1 MATESAFFRD
11 DQAAIR
17 AGAARDGFLYEGD
30 AMTPGFTSIREPGL
44 ALTILLYLDDGY
56 VATGDCAEVQY
67 AGAGGRDEPL
77 SVARGAEMVDAV
89 LAPALVGRPVDDFRG
104 LSRTLRPLGL
114 PAWVRYGASQA
125 LLRACSHVHR
135 QPMTQV
141 VCEQWGLPIPQK
153 LVPMFAQCGDAPR
166 DAADRMILKRVD
178 ALPHGLINNV
188 EARLG
193 RRGELLHELVV
204 WLRDR
209 ILTLARDDSYR
220 PVLQFDVYGTMG
232 LAFGGIDA
240 IADYLER
247 LADAADPFSLR
258 IEQPLDAG
266 SREAQIEQL
275 GALRRELSARGC
287 GTQLVADEWCNT
299 VADVEVFAAAGCV
312 DMIQVKTPDLGGL
325 DETVDALLACRR
337 HGVQAYCGG
346 TCNET
351 VGSAQVTAHVAL
363 ACSADLAVAKP
374 GMGVDEGL
382 SLFRNEMR
390 VALAQLEHGPA
401 RRTRPAPTRM

>member
-1 MATESAFFRD
+1 
-11 DQAAIR
+11 
-17 AGAARDGFLYEGD
+17 
-30 AMTPGFTSIREPGL
+30 
-44 ALTILLYLDDGY
+44 
-56 VATGDCAEVQY
+56 
-67 AGAGGRDEPL
+67 
-77 SVARGAEMVDAV
+77 MVDAV
-89 LAPALVGRPVDDFRG
+89 LAPALVGRPVDAFRE

-153 LVPMFAQCGDAPR
+153 LVPIFAQCGDAPR

-188 EARLG
+188 ETRLG
-193 RRGELLHELVV
+193 RRGEILHELVV

-209 ILTLARDDSYR
+209 ILRLARDDSYR

-266 SREAQIEQL
+266 CREAQIEQL

-287 GTQLVADEWCNT
+287 RTQLVADEWCNT
-299 VADVEVFAAAGCV
+299 VADVEAFATAGCV

-390 VALAQLEHGPA
+390 VALAQLEHGLS
-401 RRTRPAPTRM
+401 RRPGSAPTRM